1 MRSERAAAGIR
12 MTDNES
18 GSKVEQSD
26 FQFLIE
32 KNADGI
38 IVVDEAGLVLFANPA
53 AERLFGQRSS
63 DLIGSPIGLPIVVD
77 EMSEIAIH
85 QPGGGLVDA
94 EIRTVET
101 IWDGRPARLASVR
114 DVSERR
120 AMEDRTRHAAKMEAI
135 GRLTAGIAHDF
146 NNLLAVVLGNL
157 ESATRRIDRE
167 RSELGSLLDNAT
179 RGAQQAVL
187 LTSKLLAFARRKP
200 LEFRLVDLSDL
211 LASMSDLL
219 QRTFDERIAV
229 RADIPSGLWA
239 VEVDPTELE
248 AAILNLAVNARD
260 AMPDGGELVITTENV
275 DFACDDAEE
284 DGGKAG
290 PHVRISVSDSG
301 EGMTAD
307 VLNRVLEPFFTTKGD
322 GRGTGLGL
330 SQVYGFAKQSG
341 GHLRLRSE
349 PNAGTRIDIYLPKA
363 TSSDQMSAPA
373 EPRSELT
380 IPRARGGE
388 TILAVEDDED
398 VRAITVGNLREL
410 GYTVVEAA
418 DADAALRFLQR
429 QETFDLLFTD
439 LGLPGSING
448 KMLADRARAL
458 HPELKVLI
466 TTAYAGDVLIREGRL
481 DPQIELLSKPF
492 SFAAL
497 GNRIRGLLDSGR
509 SGPGR
514 VLLVEDEFLLNLLVT
529 DMLAEAGFSVD
540 AAASF
545 GEAATKA
552 HSGID
557 DLVGAVVDLGL
568 PDRPGDELVTELRAL
583 YPDLPVVLATG
594 YADEDVR
601 SRFSVAKG
609 VQLLTKPFDLEGLKA
624 ALCRAGVRIVLP
636 MQDVQ
641 ARPGQVAAPVRQ
653 GRAAGSSGTTA

>member
-1 MRSERAAAGIR
+1 
-12 MTDNES
+12 MTDNEI
-18 GSKVEQSD
+18 GSMVEQPD

-53 AERLFGQRSS
+53 AERLFGQPSRA
-63 DLIGSPIGLPIVVD
+63 LIGSPIGVPIVVD

-101 IWDGRPARLASVR
+101 SWDGQRARLASVR

-146 NNLLAVVLGNL
+146 NNLLAVVLGSL
-157 ESATRRIDRE
+157 ESAKRRIE
-167 RSELGSLLDNAT
+167 WEGSELASLLDNAT

-200 LEFRLVDLSDL
+200 LEFRQVDLSDL

-229 RADIPSGLWA
+229 RAEIPSELWA

-260 AMPDGGELVITTENV
+260 AMPDGGELVITTENI
-275 DFACDDAEE
+275 DFARDDAE
-284 DGGKAG
+284 DGGGKAG
-290 PHVRISVSDSG
+290 PHVRISVADTG

-307 VLNRVLEPFFTTKGD
+307 VLNRVLEPFFTTKGAA
-322 GRGTGLGL
+322 RGTGLGL

-341 GHLRLRSE
+341 GYLRLRSE
-349 PNAGTRIDIYLPKA
+349 VNVGTTVDIYLPKA
-363 TSSDQMSAPA
+363 ATGSDQKPQV
-373 EPRSELT
+373 EPSVELKT
-380 IPRARGGE
+380 IPRARSGE
-388 TILAVEDDED
+388 TVLAVEDDED

-418 DADAALRFLQR
+418 DADAALRLLQGAT
-429 QETFDLLFTD
+429 TFDLLFTD
-439 LGLPGSING
+439 LGLPGRING
-448 KMLADRARAL
+448 KMLAGRARAL
-458 HPELKVLI
+458 HPELKILI

-481 DPQIELLSKPF
+481 DPEIELLSKPF

-497 GNRIRGLLDSGR
+497 GNRVRGLLDGGR
-509 SGPGR
+509 PGPGR

-545 GEAATKA
+545 GEAAKKA
-552 HSGID
+552 RSGID
-557 DLVGAVVDLGL
+557 DLVGAIVDLGL

-583 YPDLPVVLATG
+583 YPNLPVVLATG
-594 YADEDVR
+594 YADDDVR
-601 SRFSVAKG
+601 KRFSVAKG
-609 VQLLTKPFDLEGLKA
+609 VQLLTKPFDLDRLTA
-624 ALCRAGVRIVLP
+624 ALGRAGVRISPP
-636 MQDVQ
+636 M
-641 ARPGQVAAPVRQ
+641 
-653 GRAAGSSGTTA
+653 

>member
-1 MRSERAAAGIR
+1 MADS
-12 MTDNES
+12 ES

-38 IVVDEAGLVLFANPA
+38 IVVDGAGLVLFANPA
-53 AERLFGQRSS
+53 AERLFGQPSNA
-63 DLIGSPIGLPIVVD
+63 LIGSPIGLPIVVD

-101 IWDGRPARLASVR
+101 SWDGRPARLASVR

-157 ESATRRIDRE
+157 ESARRRNGRE
-167 RSELGSLLDNAT
+167 GSELGSLLDNAT

-200 LEFRLVDLSDL
+200 LEFRQVDLSGL
-211 LASMSDLL
+211 LAGMSDLL
-219 QRTFDERIAV
+219 QRTFDERITV
-229 RADIPSGLWA
+229 RADIPSQLWA

-260 AMPDGGELVITTENV
+260 AMPDGGELVITTENI
-275 DFACDDAEE
+275 DFARDDTDDAS
-284 DGGKAG
+284 DKAG
-290 PHVRISVSDSG
+290 PHVRISVADTG

-330 SQVYGFAKQSG
+330 SQVYGFVKQSG
-341 GHLRLRSE
+341 GYLRLRSE
-349 PNAGTRIDIYLPKA
+349 VNVGTRIDIYLPKA
-363 TSSDQMSAPA
+363 APGSDQVAQHA
-373 EPRSELT
+373 ESSSELEA
-380 IPRARGGE
+380 IPRARSGE
-388 TILAVEDDED
+388 IILAVEDDED

-418 DADAALRFLQR
+418 DADAALRLLQG
-429 QETFDLLFTD
+429 ETTFDLLFTD
-439 LGLPGSING
+439 LGLPGRING
-448 KMLADRARAL
+448 KMLADRARGL

-481 DPQIELLSKPF
+481 DPEIELLSKPF

-497 GNRIRGLLDSGR
+497 GNRIRGLLDSR
-509 SGPGR
+509 RPGPGR
-514 VLLVEDEFLLNLLVT
+514 VLLVEDEFLLNLLVS

-545 GEAATKA
+545 GEAAAKA
-552 HSGID
+552 RSGID
-557 DLVGAVVDLGL
+557 DLVGAIVDLGL

-601 SRFSVAKG
+601 KRFSVAEG
-609 VQLLTKPFDLEGLKA
+609 VQLLTKPFDLDRLTA
-624 ALCRAGVRIVLP
+624 ALGRAGVTLSPP
-636 MQDVQ
+636 M
-641 ARPGQVAAPVRQ
+641 
-653 GRAAGSSGTTA
+653 